1 MGEDEGEI
9 RMTKA
14 LVTAIAGAIAVVALA
29 GPAAATA
36 TAATKTGA
44 ATATGA
50 AQATANWTSDWFQ
63 SPTGNIR
70 CRYFY
75 GSNPLIACMTLND
88 GAMAGVRLWGA
99 GFTRYGHGKRAFP
112 PGPTLR
118 YGSTW
123 RSRGEFKC
131 RSSRNGMDCWSLPSG
146 HGFFISRDTW
156 DSY

>member
-1 MGEDEGEI
+1 
-9 RMTKA
+9 MTKA
-14 LVTAIAGAIAVVALA
+14 LVTAIAAAIAVVVIA
-29 GPAAATA
+29 GPASATA
-36 TAATKTGA
+36 TAATTAGA
-44 ATATGA
+44 ATATVA
-50 AQATANWTSDWFQ
+50 APATAASWRSDWFQ

-99 GFTRYGHGKRAFP
+99 GFTQYGQGKRGFP

-123 RSRGEFKC
+123 RSPGEFKC
-131 RSSRNGMDCWSLPSG
+131 RSSRNGMDCWSMFSG

-156 DSY
+156 YSY

>member
-1 MGEDEGEI
+1 
-9 RMTKA
+9 MTKA
-14 LVTAIAGAIAVVALA
+14 LVTAIAAAIAVVVLV
-29 GPAAATA
+29 GPASATVTAAPPKTAAAATA
-36 TAATKTGA
+36 TAGS
-44 ATATGA
+44 
-50 AQATANWTSDWFQ
+50 WRSDRFQ

-88 GAMAGVRLWGA
+88 GAMAGVRLWGQ
-99 GFTRYGHGKRAFP
+99 GFTRYGHGNRGFP

-123 RSRGEFKC
+123 RSSGEFKC
-131 RSSRNGMDCWSLPSG
+131 RSTVNGMDCWSLFSG